1 MIRHKE
7 LKGFTKTLV
16 KAAQTENIRIALDK
30 RAFEFWSVANEEWEI
45 EDGIYEI
52 VVAASV
58 SDEKLSVKVGIK
70 GGKITLLQ

>member
-30 RAFEFWSVANEEWEI
+30 RAFE
-45 EDGIYEI
+45 Y
-52 VVAASV
+52 
-58 SDEKLSVKVGIK
+58 
-70 GGKITLLQ
+70 